1 MPSPLAH
8 GATGYVIYRILRSR
22 LGGQASRK
30 IGTLSLSLTVAVGLS
45 LIPDLDSVFGILVGD
60 LSQYHN
66 NLTHSL
72 ILGFIIA
79 LSIGGLAWLK
89 QRSGFVTWF
98 TLSLMSYGMHVIM
111 DYFTLSR
118 GVMLFWPFSSSRY
131 SSPVTLFYGVRW
143 SEGWISLRHLW
154 TIGTEL
160 VFIVVILFLV
170 HRLSMSK
177 RSRTF

>member
-1 MPSPLAH
+1 MPSPIAH
-8 GATGYVIYRILRSR
+8 GVTGYVIYRILRPR

-30 IGTLSLSLTVAVGLS
+30 IGPLPLSLAVAVGIS
-45 LIPDLDSVFGILVGD
+45 LIPDLDSVFGILFGN
-60 LSQYHN
+60 LRQYHN

-72 ILGFIIA
+72 ILGFLVA
-79 LSIGGLAWLK
+79 MSIGGMAWSIR
-89 QRSGFVTWF
+89 RSDFLTWF
-98 TLSLMSYGMHVIM
+98 TLSLLSYGMHVIM

-131 SSPVTLFYGVRW
+131 SSPVILFYGVRW

-160 VFIVVILFLV
+160 VFIVVILILV
-170 HRLSMSK
+170 HRLSISK